1 MNLVA
6 YYPFG
11 ISTNVVTIQNK
22 MNSKLLNPG
31 DLPTTLKIYYSLQ
44 TAAGLSKIQLLEE
57 QGANENIG
65 ELNFSSITQ
74 LNEND
79 QYICIDMKNH
89 LIEGLNENMEK
100 TGTLYNRFISSGDF
114 FSLPVGIYYIDS
126 NIEFEKIEFSSLYY

>member
-1 MNLVA
+1 
-6 YYPFG
+6 
-11 ISTNVVTIQNK
+11 

-31 DLPTTLKIYYSLQ
+31 DLPAALKIYYSLQ
-44 TAAGLSKIQLLEE
+44 TVAGLSKIQLLEE
-57 QGANENIG
+57 QDANENIG

-126 NIEFEKIEFSSLYY
+126 NVEFEKIEFSSLYY